1 MHGYDR
7 TLEDL
12 SWWDLS
18 EMDEEGFVLSHL
30 KLVDKEIEV
39 EAVS

>member
-1 MHGYDR
+1 MHSYDR

-12 SWWDLS
+12 SPWDLN
-18 EMDEEGFVLSHL
+18 EMDEEGCAFFHL

-39 EAVS
+39 EAVT